1 MSSYLDVE
9 VNHSNK
15 YYLSEELK
23 YDCCICDCN
32 HTFDA
37 TIYLLANVYENQVM
51 LILVTVLGEQLLIY
65 DIVIL
70 PCILLNWHIV

>member
-9 VNHSNK
+9 VNYSNR

-23 YDCCICDCN
+23 YDCCICDSN
-32 HTFDA
+32 QTFDA

-51 LILVTVLGEQLLIY
+51 IILITVLGEQLLI
-65 DIVIL
+65 
-70 PCILLNWHIV
+70 